1 MKKFINYLMVVI
13 CVFMLGISLVGCGE
27 KSFNDVP
34 WSASNKSSAE
44 ILSTLHNSKDNME
57 ISKLQTKYKATT
69 VFDFFD
75 AGSFSKMQIREETSF
90 ILQFGRETLSRETLS
105 QVQSSKYIDNVLT
118 QEVTDIYVAN
128 GAISTVY
135 RTVRSYADGELA
147 SENKTKT
154 SASISPQDIYKKYIF
169 VQSDTLSGI
178 VSKKFEDVDYYRLT
192 ANSNE
197 CNTLMS
203 TFTQVDNLQQ
213 NPQMF
218 ALSNKQ
224 TDLLMGYN
232 VEYGISDKNYITYF
246 ALSYR
251 LENNEK
257 SGQNSFETFLKYST
271 SVTLEQFGQTV
282 EFPEQ
287 PTDRDYN

>member
-1 MKKFINYLMVVI
+1 MKKFFNYLVVVV
-13 CVFMLGISLVGCGE
+13 CAFALSLSLVGCGE

-34 WSASNKSSAE
+34 WSACEKTSAE
-44 ILSTLHNSKDNME
+44 ILSNLDDSKTNME
-57 ISKLQTKYKATT
+57 TARLQTKYKATT
-69 VFDFFD
+69 VFEFFD
-75 AGSFSKMQIREETSF
+75 AGSFSKMQVREETTF
-90 ILQFGRETLSRETLS
+90 ILQFGTRESCSKIETSR
-105 QVQSSKYIDNVLT
+105 YIDNVLT

-154 SASISPQDIYKKYIF
+154 SASISPQNIYTKYIF

-197 CNTLMS
+197 CNVLMTKFS
-203 TFTQVDNLQQ
+203 QVGNLQQ

-232 VEYGISDKNYITYF
+232 VEYGISDRNYITYF

-257 SGQNSFETFLKYST
+257 SSQNSFETFLKFST
-271 SVTLEQFGQTV
+271 SVTLEQYGLEV
-282 EFPEQ
+282 ELPEQ
-287 PTDRDYN
+287 PLDRDYN

>member
-13 CVFMLGISLVGCGE
+13 CVFMLGISLAGCGE

-44 ILSTLHNSKDNME
+44 ILSILDDSKMNME
-57 ISKLQTKYKATT
+57 ASKLQTKYKATT
-69 VFDFFD
+69 IFEFFD
-75 AGSFSKMQIREETSF
+75 VGSFSKMQVREETSF
-90 ILQFGRETLSRETLS
+90 ILQFGSRETLS
-105 QVQSSKYIDNVLT
+105 QVQSSKYIDNVLSEET
-118 QEVTDIYVAN
+118 TDIYVAN
-128 GAISTVY
+128 GASSIVY
-135 RTVRSYADGELA
+135 RTQRTFSDGELT
-147 SENKTKT
+147 SESKTKFNSST
-154 SASISPQDIYKKYIF
+154 SPQNIYTKYIF
-169 VQSDTLSGI
+169 IQSDTLSGI
-178 VSKKFEDVDYYRLT
+178 VSKKFEGVDYYRLT

-203 TFTQVDNLQQ
+203 KFTQVDDLQQ

>member
-1 MKKFINYLMVVI
+1 MKKFINYLVVVI
-13 CVFMLGISLVGCGE
+13 CVFTLGISLVGCGE

-34 WSASNKSSAE
+34 WGVCDKTSAE
-44 ILSTLHNSKDNME
+44 ILSNLDDSKKNME
-57 ISKLQTKYKATT
+57 TANLQTKYKATT
-69 VFDFFD
+69 VFEFFD
-75 AGSFSKMQIREETSF
+75 VGSFSKMQIREETSF
-90 ILQFGRETLSRETLS
+90 ILQFGRETLS

-203 TFTQVDNLQQ
+203 KFTQIDNLQQ